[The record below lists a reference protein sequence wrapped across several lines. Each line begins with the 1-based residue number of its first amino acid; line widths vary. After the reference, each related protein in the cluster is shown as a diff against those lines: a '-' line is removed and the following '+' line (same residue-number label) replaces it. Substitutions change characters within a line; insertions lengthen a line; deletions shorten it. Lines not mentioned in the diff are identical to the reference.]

1 MHEHTIGN
9 RRDRWFEEH
18 RVPSDVIAMLL
29 VIKMGGSILKE
40 GASQDLVADLKEV
53 VKTNKV
59 ILVHGGG
66 VEVTE
71 TASKLGKEQKFIV
84 SPEGFRSRYTD
95 KETIEI
101 YTMVM
106 AGKINKQIVLALQGQ
121 GIPAVGIT
129 GLDGGTLKAERKTK
143 LIAVD
148 ERGRKKVIDGGYTGK
163 ITEVNGELL
172 NLLLEKGYVP
182 VVTPLAISQD
192 CEPLNVDGD
201 RTAAVIA
208 GSLKADRLILLTDVQ
223 GLMLKG
229 EFVPK
234 IASTEVKEVLSGIG
248 QGMSTKVHA
257 ALEALNRGVKEV
269 LVTAGTGNEPVSSAL
284 DHKVGTVITGE

>member
-1 MHEHTIGN
+1 
-9 RRDRWFEEH
+9 
-18 RVPSDVIAMLL
+18 MLL

-40 GASQDLVADLKEV
+40 GASTDLVTDLKEV
-53 VKTNKV
+53 AKANKV

-71 TASKLGKEQKFIV
+71 IASKLGKKQKFII

-106 AGKINKQIVLALQGQ
+106 AGKINKQIVLALQSQ
-121 GIPAVGIT
+121 GIPAVGLS
-129 GLDGGTLKAERKTK
+129 GLDATILKAERKTK

-148 ERGRKKVIDGGYTGK
+148 ERGKKKVIDGGYTGR
-163 ITEVNGELL
+163 ITQVNSELL
-172 NLLLEKGYVP
+172 NLLLENGYVP
-182 VVTPLAISQD
+182 IVTPIAVSQD
-192 CEPLNVDGD
+192 YEPLNVDGD
-201 RTAAVIA
+201 RTAAKIA
-208 GSLKADRLILLTDVQ
+208 GAVKADKLILLTDVE

-229 EFVPK
+229 ERVPK
-234 IASTEVKEVLSGIG
+234 IAATEIKEVLPSIG

-257 ALEALNRGVKEV
+257 GLDALNQGVKEV
-269 LVTAGTGNEPVSSAL
+269 IVTSGIVKQPISSAL
-284 DHKVGTVITGE
+284 KYEVGTVITSE